1 MIEVFLQ
8 VSSIAL
14 DHLLP
19 PALLST
25 CQEMNTPLLCL
36 AVSSFITSLIT
47 TILEEETLLFIVP
60 VTTIASQPCLSLW
73 MLIRNIF
80 LEKEEH
86 QDDGC
91 SDASVM
97 VDCRVSTINTHGE
110 DNPVGLNGKRGKSST
125 IWRTLYKLFFVISLG
140 TEMILTLNF
149 CMSMFHLLMLVLV
162 LAIMLVLLLMN
173 SPSIVKSLCTQTLLI
188 FLTIDQ
194 IIVLI
199 IPNLIVL
206 MSIIVWLS
214 LSMVIYAI
222 SAIAGWSLLKGMI
235 LCINSHTVLLLC

>member
-1 MIEVFLQ
+1 M
-8 VSSIAL
+8 SSIAL

-47 TILEEETLLFIVP
+47 TFLEEETLLLIVA
-60 VTTIASQPCLSLW
+60 VTTIASQACLSCW

-91 SDASVM
+91 LDASVM

-188 FLTIDQ
+188 FLTINQ
-194 IIVLI
+194 VIVLI
-199 IPNLIVL
+199 IPNLILL

-214 LSMVIYAI
+214 LSMVIYIGYGI
-222 SAIAGWSLLKGMI
+222 SHSKLEFTTRYHFVYK
-235 LCINSHTVLLLC
+235 